1 MYYDPRI
8 KQSHGLPRDPFT
20 SLVVPRPIG
29 WISTVSTTGVVN
41 LAPYSY
47 FNAVASRPPHVI
59 FASDGR
65 KDSLRNAE
73 ETGEF
78 VCNIATWDLREEM
91 NISSAPV
98 APEVSEADLAK
109 LEMTPSVSVR
119 PPRVKRTPV
128 ALECKYIKTIEIPGE
143 NGQPIPHAIVLGRV
157 VGIYVD
163 DAVIKDGFID
173 LKRIRPISRLG
184 YMDYAAVDDIFSMQR
199 PGAAD

>member
-1 MYYDPRI
+1 MYYDPRVQ
-8 KQSHGLPRDPFT
+8 KSHGLPRDPFT

-29 WISTVSTTGVVN
+29 WISTISAAGIVN
-41 LAPYSY
+41 LAPYSF
-47 FNAVASRPPHVI
+47 FNAVASRPPHVM

-78 VCNIATWDLREEM
+78 VCNLATWELREEM
-91 NISSAPV
+91 NLSSAPV
-98 APEVSEADLAK
+98 GPEVSEPDFAK
-109 LEMTPSVSVR
+109 LEMTPSVAVR

-128 ALECKYIKTIEIPGE
+128 ALECQYLKTIEIPGE
-143 NGQPIPHAIVLGRV
+143 NDKPVPHAIVLGRV

-163 DAVIKDGFID
+163 DAVIKDGCID

-184 YMDYAAVDDIFSMQR
+184 YMDYAVVESIFSMQR
-199 PGAAD
+199 PEAE